1 MFHAK
6 PRGFDKL
13 KPVKTEE
20 ELKAEKV
27 LRDFEAGQYGP
38 NAPPPPETKPK
49 PPEKPTPP
57 PKPAKPTPP
66 SKPHPSG
73 LTDPDEIAEWERRER
88 IRKITGGK

>member
-1 MFHAK
+1 MFHAA
-6 PRGFDKL
+6 RGFTKL
-13 KPVKTEE
+13 QPKKTKEE
-20 ELKAEKV
+20 DAAAKV
-27 LRDFEAGQYGP
+27 LRDFEEGKYGP
-38 NAPPPPETKPK
+38 PPPPETKPK

-57 PKPAKPTPP
+57 PKPGKPTPP